1 MMQKLDRKALPENP
15 TLEEVLKNEIEYLER
30 NLEVYA
36 NAADGF
42 RQKASELRAI
52 LGKANIPSNK

>member
-1 MMQKLDRKALPENP
+1 MQKIDRSVLPEKP
-15 TLEEVLKNEIEYLER
+15 TLEEVLKNEIEYLEK

-52 LGKANIPSNK
+52 LSKASIPSNT

>member
-1 MMQKLDRKALPENP
+1 MIQKIDRSPLPENP
-15 TLEEVLKNEIEYLER
+15 TLEEFLKNEIEYLEK

-42 RQKASELRAI
+42 RRKANEIRTMLSQ
-52 LGKANIPSNK
+52 ANIPSNT

>member
-1 MMQKLDRKALPENP
+1 MIQKIDRSPLPEDP
-15 TLEEVLKNEIEYLER
+15 TLEEVLKNEIEYLEK

-42 RQKASELRAI
+42 RQKANELRTM
-52 LGKANIPSNK
+52 LGKAKIPSNT